1 MRRVTMLAAALAVA
15 SGAAAQDST
24 QAGGLTFEAALAY
37 AREHNPA
44 YLRAVNQVTDARYG
58 ETVQRSQMLPSADLS
73 LSFYGNSRRTL
84 TGENDF
90 GQPVDR
96 NSYTTFESSSASQ
109 GVSLTLPVLN
119 LSALQQT
126 RAARARTD
134 AQRAAVA
141 LQRAQLRTTVGD
153 AYFDVVRRRRGLAVE
168 RRLLATVQAQLEAAR
183 ELLRVAAQ
191 QPTDVLGAEV
201 QVAQQEQQVQAAEGE
216 ERKAVLALLQQMGA
230 SAATQLTLVSEFPPV
245 FDPSTLDADALVAEA
260 QRSAPQVREGLAQ
273 AEAADRSVSAARA
286 ARLPQLTL
294 GGSAS
299 RNTNASGYSALG
311 EFNPPNQSL
320 TFYLD
325 ARRPLFSGFRTSAQI
340 GQAKVA
346 ADNAR
351 EDLRAARIQVETD
364 VRSALIDLENAYGSL
379 RTAQRALD
387 LAQQR
392 LEQGQELYRL
402 NNITFTDLQ
411 LMFQQAAQSERDVV
425 NAQYGFLVARLTL
438 EEKIGHEVH

>member
-1 MRRVTMLAAALAVA
+1 MRRVTMLVAALAVA
-15 SGAAAQDST
+15 SGAAAQDT
-24 QAGGLTFEAALAY
+24 TGANGLTFQAALAY
-37 AREHNPA
+37 ASEHNPVF
-44 YLRAVNQVTDARYG
+44 LQAVNRVTDARYG
-58 ETVQRSQMLPSADLS
+58 ETVQRSYMLPSASLG

-96 NSYTTFESSSASQ
+96 PTYTTFESSSASQ
-109 GVSLTLPVLN
+109 DLSLSLPILN
-119 LSALQQT
+119 LGALQQ
-126 RAARARTD
+126 
-134 AQRAAVA
+134 
-141 LQRAQLRTTVGD
+141 
-153 AYFDVVRRRRGLAVE
+153 
-168 RRLLATVQAQLEAAR
+168 

-201 QVAQQEQQVQAAEGE
+201 QVAQQEQQVQSAVGE
-216 ERKAVLALLQQMGA
+216 EQKAMLVLLQRMGA
-230 SAATQLTLVSEFPPV
+230 DAHAQFTLVSDFPPV

-260 QRSAPQVREGLAQ
+260 QQLAPQVRQGVAQ
-273 AEAADRSVSAARA
+273 VQAADRGVGAARA
-286 ARLPQLTL
+286 ARLPDLRL
-294 GGSAS
+294 GAQAS
-299 RNTNASGYSALG
+299 RNTSASGYAALG
-311 EFNPPNQSL
+311 EFNPPNRSL
-320 TFYLD
+320 SFSLS
-325 ARRPLFSGFRTSAQI
+325 ASLPLFSGLRTSAQI

-351 EDLRAARIQVETD
+351 EDLRATRLQVETD
-364 VRSALIDLENAYGSL
+364 VRSALIDLKNAYGSL
-379 RTAQRALD
+379 QTAQRALD

-438 EEKIGHEVH
+438 DEKIGHEVH

>member
-1 MRRVTMLAAALAVA
+1 MRRVTMLVAALAVA

-24 QAGGLTFEAALAY
+24 QAELTFEAALAY
-37 AREHNPA
+37 AREHNPV
-44 YLRAVNQVTDARYG
+44 YLKAVNQVADARYG
-58 ETVQRSQMLPSADLS
+58 ETVQRSQMLPSADLG

-96 NSYTTFESSSASQ
+96 NTYTTFESSSASQ
-109 GVSLTLPVLN
+109 GISVTVPILN
-119 LSALQQT
+119 LGAIQQT

-141 LQRAQLRTTVGD
+141 LQRAQLRTTVGN
-153 AYFDVVRRRRGLAVE
+153 AYYDVVRRRRGLAVE
-168 RRLLATVQAQLEAAR
+168 RRLLATVQAQLAAAR

-201 QVAQQEQQVQAAEGE
+201 QVAQEEQQVQAAQGE
-216 ERKAVLALLQQMGA
+216 ERKARLVLLQQLGA
-230 SAATQLTLVSEFPPV
+230 AADTQFTLISDFPPV
-245 FDPSTLDADALVAEA
+245 FDPSTLDADVLVAEA
-260 QRSAPQVREGLAQ
+260 QRSAPQVRQGLAQ
-273 AEAADRSVSAARA
+273 AEAADRGVSAARA

-294 GGSAS
+294 GGQAT

-311 EFNPPNQSL
+311 DFNPPNQSL

-325 ARRPLFSGFRTSAQI
+325 ARLPLFSGFRTSAQI

-351 EDLRAARIQVETD
+351 EDLRAVRIQVETD
-364 VRSALIDLENAYGSL
+364 VRSALIDLQNAYGSL
-379 RTAQRALD
+379 QTAQRALD